1 MNSEPLK
8 KIDTDEQVKKQ
19 EMTKMSQVVWMVKC
33 IIVPKIEWTLG
44 LSVKSGKAKK
54 TQTIRLV

>member
-19 EMTKMSQVVWMVKC
+19 EMTKMSQVV
-33 IIVPKIEWTLG
+33 
-44 LSVKSGKAKK
+44 
-54 TQTIRLV
+54 